1 MRIPVLV
8 FVSSP
13 YLCDIRNEQF
23 GNTFVS
29 KKKKEKEKKTTDDEK
44 KALHLILCYFNSSLT
59 HGLILKYRLSTVSRS
74 NIGDT
79 QLLRTVLL
87 SALVTNR

>member
-1 MRIPVLV
+1 MRNLV
-8 FVSSP
+8 TPSF
-13 YLCDIRNEQF
+13 L
-23 GNTFVS
+23 
-29 KKKKEKEKKTTDDEK
+29 KKKGKRKKNTTDDKK

>member
-1 MRIPVLV
+1 MRNLV
-8 FVSSP
+8 TPSF
-13 YLCDIRNEQF
+13 L
-23 GNTFVS
+23 
-29 KKKKEKEKKTTDDEK
+29 KKGKRKKNTTDDKK

>member
-13 YLCDIRNEQF
+13 YLCDIRNEKF
-23 GNTFVS
+23 GNTFIS
-29 KKKKEKEKKTTDDEK
+29 KKKGKRKKNTTDDKK

>member
-13 YLCDIRNEQF
+13 YLCDIRNEKF
-23 GNTFVS
+23 GNTLIS
-29 KKKKEKEKKTTDDEK
+29 KKGKRKKKTTDDKK